1 MYQPIPQTYQAEDM
15 ANNQRLLG
23 QNAEIA
29 EAIQELIK
37 TNNKLERMLAKIGTK
52 GDDQSFRNGMEKQR
66 TSAKTLT
73 RNIMDML
80 KHHQGDKQVFAKLTA
95 QFQSALSS
103 FNKISQDI
111 ERKQSRVVAYS
122 MSHKPSTILDRE
134 SVVSR
139 GGTTPKNNINH
150 NKGRSVNDD
159 EDGSND
165 NATNNGDRQQLL
177 QQQEYSF
184 REFQEDEILAK
195 KEEIQQIER
204 DVEEVAI
211 MFKDLDQLVREQQ
224 VHIDVIDTNI
234 TAAKVHVEEGHGQLV
249 QAEEYQ
255 KSARKKKMLYFIYID
270 CCIGIGGPW
279 YCFTKKNN

>member
-134 SVVSR
+134 SIVSR
-139 GGTTPKNNINH
+139 GGSTPKGNH

-159 EDGSND
+159 DDKND
-165 NATNNGDRQQLL
+165 NATNNNDRQQLL
-177 QQQEYSF
+177 QQQDFSF

-204 DVEEVAI
+204 DVQEVAE

-234 TAAKVHVEEGHGQLV
+234 TAAKVHVEEGHEQLV

-255 KSARKKKMLYFIYID
+255 KSARKKK
-270 CCIGIGGPW
+270 CCILFILITVLALVVLGIVLL
-279 YCFTKKNN
+279 KK

>member
-15 ANNQRLLG
+15 AINQRLLG

-66 TSAKTLT
+66 NGAKTLT

-111 ERKQSRVVAYS
+111 ERKQSQVVAYS

-134 SVVSR
+134 SIVSR
-139 GGTTPKNNINH
+139 GGTTPKGH
-150 NKGRSVNDD
+150 HKKGRSVN
-159 EDGSND
+159 EDNDSDRND
-165 NATNNGDRQQLL
+165 NATNNNDRQQLL
-177 QQQEYSF
+177 QQQDFSF
-184 REFQEDEILAK
+184 REFQEDEIMAK

-204 DVEEVAI
+204 DVQEVAE
-211 MFKDLDQLVREQQ
+211 MFKDLDQLVRDQQ

-234 TAAKVHVEEGHGQLV
+234 VAAKVHVEEGHEQLV

-255 KSARKKKMLYFIYID
+255 KSARKKK
-270 CCIGIGGPW
+270 CCILFMLIAILAIVVL
-279 YCFTKKNN
+279 CIVLLKK

>member
-103 FNKISQDI
+103 FNKISQEI

-134 SVVSR
+134 SIVSR
-139 GGTTPKNNINH
+139 GGSTPKGNH

-159 EDGSND
+159 DDKND
-165 NATNNGDRQQLL
+165 NATNNNDRQQLL
-177 QQQEYSF
+177 QQQDFSF

-204 DVEEVAI
+204 DVQEVAE

-234 TAAKVHVEEGHGQLV
+234 TAAKVHVEEGHEQLV

-255 KSARKKKMLYFIYID
+255 KSARKKK
-270 CCIGIGGPW
+270 CCILFILITVLALVVLGIVLL
-279 YCFTKKNN
+279 KK